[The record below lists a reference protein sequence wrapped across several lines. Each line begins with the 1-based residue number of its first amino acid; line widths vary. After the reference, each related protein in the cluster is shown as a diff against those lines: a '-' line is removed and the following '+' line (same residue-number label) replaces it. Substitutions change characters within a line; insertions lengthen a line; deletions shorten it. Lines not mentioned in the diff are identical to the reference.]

1 MSALSGSDKPVGR
14 VRFMDRQRV
23 NLDGFAVENPE
34 LGLAALRSPH
44 DPPPSLVITDG
55 RVTELDGVSEAEFDS
70 IDTYIARH
78 GLDLSVAEEVMAL
91 SDVAFARLLVD
102 PAVPR
107 YEIIRLSAGA
117 TPAKLARV
125 LALLR
130 PPELG
135 LAMTKLRARRTPSNQ
150 AHVTN
155 RLDDPLLL
163 AADAA
168 TAAAFGFREV
178 ETTVPVLADAPS
190 NAVACLIGAAF
201 GADGVLIQCSV
212 EEALELELGMRGLTS
227 YAETVSLYGTEEV
240 FTDGDDTPW
249 SKAFLTSAYA
259 SRGMKMRVSSGA
271 GAEVLMA
278 GARGQSM
285 LYLEARCVALARAI
299 GAQGVQNGGIDGA
312 SVAAAVPSGLRE
324 LMAENIMVMMRN
336 LESCSGNDALMSESD
351 MRRTSRTLPIVLAGS
366 DFAFSGFGSI
376 QRYDNMFGPSNFNAE
391 DIDDFLAM
399 QRDWGIDGGLRT
411 VSPSRIG
418 DLRRE
423 AAQAC
428 RAVYAHLGLADFTD
442 EHVELAVD
450 AAGSKDLGET
460 DTLAVLSAA
469 HAIRQRGLT
478 VVDIVAALD
487 ECGYF
492 EVAERTVAFV
502 RARLSGDYL
511 QTSAI
516 FDEQLRVLSLVTDPN
531 DYAGPGTGYAPT
543 PERQREID
551 AIRQARG
558 VSDLRSEQARSAVPL
573 LAPVGPALPGQ
584 DPRDVVIGVSPAVGR
599 DVWRC
604 LSGLAVTDV
613 LREMLAGL
621 EEEGCTGR
629 VVRFNDTV
637 DLGRVG
643 LAAARLSG
651 SGIGIGLQG
660 KGTAL
665 IHRRDLAPLA
675 NLELYS
681 VAPSVTP
688 ELYRLLGANAARHAK
703 GGTPDPARNPYS
715 DEAIEARYH
724 TTVIALMELER
735 RRDGSRRAPGRAV
748 AGGTEVISPR
758 ASAPRRLP
766 STPHAAAPMKHR
778 CRQGD
783 TDVSSVRLAG
793 LVEVVDVADVTGV
806 RALSGR
812 PVEGLTVEA
821 VRAGEVGL
829 ADLRIHPE
837 TLERQAVVAAE
848 HGNPQLAENLRRAA
862 ELTQLPDDE
871 VLGIYEALRP
881 GPVHRRAADRAG
893 RVAGRPGAAA
903 LRGAGGRG
911 GRGLRPARAHRVTRT
926 RGRRR
931 GDGAEVASAVTVL
944 RWPAR

>member
-1 MSALSGSDKPVGR
+1 MSTPVGR
-14 VRFMDRQRV
+14 IRFMDRQRV
-23 NLDGFAVENPE
+23 NLDGFAIEDPG
-34 LGLAALRSPH
+34 LGLTALRSPH
-44 DPPPSLVITDG
+44 DPRPSLVVTDG
-55 RVTELDGVSEAEFDS
+55 RVTELDGVGEADFDS

-78 GLDLSVAEEVMAL
+78 GLDLGAADEVMAL

-107 YEIIRLSAGA
+107 HEIIRLSAGA

-130 PPELG
+130 PPEQVM
-135 LAMTKLRARRTPSNQ
+135 AMTKLRARRTPSNQ

-178 ETTVPVLADAPS
+178 ETTVPVLGDAPS

-212 EEALELELGMRGLTS
+212 EEAMELELGMRGLTS
-227 YAETVSLYGTEEV
+227 YAETVSLYGTEQV

-278 GARGQSM
+278 GAQGQSM

-312 SVAAAVPSGLRE
+312 SVAAAVPGGLRE
-324 LMAENIMVMMRN
+324 LMSENIMAMMRN

-376 QRYDNMFGPSNFNAE
+376 QRY
-391 DIDDFLAM
+391 
-399 QRDWGIDGGLRT
+399 
-411 VSPSRIG
+411 
-418 DLRRE
+418 
-423 AAQAC
+423 
-428 RAVYAHLGLADFTD
+428 FTD

-460 DTLAVLSAA
+460 DTLAVLGAA
-469 HAIRQRGLT
+469 QAIRQRGLT

-487 ECGYF
+487 ECGYSG
-492 EVAERTVAFV
+492 EAERTMAFA

-516 FDEQLRVLSLVTDPN
+516 FDEHLNVLSLVTDPN
-531 DYAGPGTGYAPT
+531 DYGGPGTGYEPS

-558 VSDLRSEQARSAVPL
+558 VADLRAEQARFAVPL
-573 LAPVGPALPGQ
+573 LAVSGPARPGQ
-584 DPRDVVIGVSPAVGR
+584 GPRDVVIGVSPAVGR

-604 LSGLAVTDV
+604 LSGLAVTDA

-621 EEEGCTGR
+621 EEEGCAGR
-629 VVRFNDTV
+629 VVRFNDSV
-637 DLGRVG
+637 DLGRIG
-643 LAAARLSG
+643 LAAARLAG

-735 RRDGSRRAPGRAV
+735 RRMAPG
-748 AGGTEVISPR
+748 
-758 ASAPRRLP
+758 APP
-766 STPHAAAPMKHR
+766 
-778 CRQGD
+778 
-783 TDVSSVRLAG
+783 
-793 LVEVVDVADVTGV
+793 EE
-806 RALSGR
+806 LSL
-812 PVEGLTVEA
+812 EGLT
-821 VRAGEVGL
+821 
-829 ADLRIHPE
+829 
-837 TLERQAVVAAE
+837 
-848 HGNPQLAENLRRAA
+848 
-862 ELTQLPDDE
+862 
-871 VLGIYEALRP
+871 
-881 GPVHRRAADRAG
+881 
-893 RVAGRPGAAA
+893 
-903 LRGAGGRG
+903 
-911 GRGLRPARAHRVTRT
+911 
-926 RGRRR
+926 
-931 GDGAEVASAVTVL
+931 
-944 RWPAR
+944 

>member
-1 MSALSGSDKPVGR
+1 MTEPENDRPVGR
-14 VRFMDRQRV
+14 VRFMNAQRV
-23 NLDGFAVENPE
+23 NLDGFAVEDPG
-34 LGLAALRSPH
+34 LGLVALRSPE
-44 DPPPSLVITDG
+44 DPEPSLVISGG
-55 RVTELDGVSEAEFDS
+55 RVTEMDGVAEEDFDS
-70 IDTYIARH
+70 IDAYIARH
-78 GLDLSVAEEVMAL
+78 GLDLAVASEAMSLPDTE
-91 SDVAFARLLVD
+91 FARLAISPD
-102 PAVPR
+102 VPR
-107 YEIIRLSAGA
+107 AEVIRLSAGA

-130 PPELG
+130 PAELG
-135 LAMTKLRARRTPSNQ
+135 LAMTKLRGRRTPSNQ

-163 AADAA
+163 AADSA
-168 TAAAFGFREV
+168 TAAAFGFREI

-190 NAVACLIGAAF
+190 NAVACLIGAAV
-201 GADGVLIQCSV
+201 AAQGVLIQCSV

-227 YAETVSLYGTEEV
+227 YAETISLYGTEQV

-278 GARGQSM
+278 GAEGKSM

-312 SVAAAVPSGLRE
+312 SVAASVPGGLRE
-324 LMAENIMVMMRN
+324 LMAENLMVMMRN

-366 DFAFSGFGSI
+366 DFVFSGFGSI

-411 VSPSRIG
+411 VPAERIAA
-418 DLRRE
+418 LRRD
-423 AAQAC
+423 AAEAC
-428 RAVYAHLGLADFTD
+428 RAAYRQLGLADFTD
-442 EHVELAVD
+442 EQVDRAVD

-469 HAIRQRGLT
+469 HAIRQGGLT
-478 VVDIVAALD
+478 VLDIVAALD
-487 ECGYF
+487 ETGYP
-492 EVAERTVAFV
+492 AEAEKIMEMT

-511 QTSAI
+511 QTAAI
-516 FDEQLRVLSLVTDPN
+516 FDEDLQVLSLVTDPN
-531 DYAGPGTGYAPT
+531 DYAGPGTGYEPAP
-543 PERQREID
+543 PRQAEID

-558 VSDLRSEQARSAVPL
+558 VADLRAEQAAAAVPL
-573 LAPVGPALPGQ
+573 AGLVPLEPAGAAGPGQ

-604 LSGLAVTDV
+604 LSGLTVPDV
-613 LREMLAGL
+613 LAELLAGL
-621 EEEGCTGR
+621 EEEGCVGR

-637 DLGRVG
+637 DLGRIG

-681 VAPSVTP
+681 VAPAVTR

-703 GGTPDPARNPYS
+703 GSTPDPARNPYT

-735 RRDGSRRAPGRAV
+735 AW
-748 AGGTEVISPR
+748 
-758 ASAPRRLP
+758 
-766 STPHAAAPMKHR
+766 
-778 CRQGD
+778 
-783 TDVSSVRLAG
+783 
-793 LVEVVDVADVTGV
+793 
-806 RALSGR
+806 
-812 PVEGLTVEA
+812 
-821 VRAGEVGL
+821 VRAGS
-829 ADLRIHPE
+829 P
-837 TLERQAVVAAE
+837 AE
-848 HGNPQLAENLRRAA
+848 
-862 ELTQLPDDE
+862 ELSL
-871 VLGIYEALRP
+871 
-881 GPVHRRAADRAG
+881 
-893 RVAGRPGAAA
+893 
-903 LRGAGGRG
+903 
-911 GRGLRPARAHRVTRT
+911 RGLR
-926 RGRRR
+926 
-931 GDGAEVASAVTVL
+931 
-944 RWPAR
+944 

>member
-1 MSALSGSDKPVGR
+1 MTPPQGAAGPGPVGR
-14 VRFMDRQRV
+14 VRFMDAQRV
-23 NLDGFAVENPE
+23 NLDGFAVENAE
-34 LGLAALRSPH
+34 LGLTALRSPH
-44 DPPPSLVITDG
+44 DPEPSLVIADG
-55 RVTELDGVSEAEFDS
+55 RVVELDGVPEAEFDS

-78 GLDLSVAEEVMAL
+78 GLDLDVAAEVMGL
-91 SDVAFARLLVD
+91 SDVEFARLLVD

-107 YEIIRLSAGA
+107 HEIIRLSAGA

-135 LAMTKLRARRTPSNQ
+135 LAMTKLRARRTPGNQ

-168 TAAAFGFREV
+168 TAAAFGFREI
-178 ETTVPVLADAPS
+178 ETTVPVLGDAPS

-212 EEALELELGMRGLTS
+212 EEAMELELGMRGLTS
-227 YAETVSLYGTEEV
+227 YAETVSLYGTEQV

-278 GARGQSM
+278 GAQGKSM

-324 LMAENIMVMMRN
+324 LMAENVMVMMRN

-411 VSPSRIG
+411 VGEARLG
-418 DLRRE
+418 ELRRE

-460 DTLAVLSAA
+460 DTLAVLGAA

-492 EVAERTVAFV
+492 DDGRTDGGIC
-502 RARLSGDYL
+502 AR
-511 QTSAI
+511 Q
-516 FDEQLRVLSLVTDPN
+516 
-531 DYAGPGTGYAPT
+531 
-543 PERQREID
+543 
-551 AIRQARG
+551 
-558 VSDLRSEQARSAVPL
+558 
-573 LAPVGPALPGQ
+573 
-584 DPRDVVIGVSPAVGR
+584 
-599 DVWRC
+599 
-604 LSGLAVTDV
+604 
-613 LREMLAGL
+613 
-621 EEEGCTGR
+621 
-629 VVRFNDTV
+629 VVR
-637 DLGRVG
+637 
-643 LAAARLSG
+643 RLP
-651 SGIGIGLQG
+651 
-660 KGTAL
+660 A
-665 IHRRDLAPLA
+665 D
-675 NLELYS
+675 
-681 VAPSVTP
+681 V
-688 ELYRLLGANAARHAK
+688 RH
-703 GGTPDPARNPYS
+703 
-715 DEAIEARYH
+715 
-724 TTVIALMELER
+724 L
-735 RRDGSRRAPGRAV
+735 RRAAQRAV
-748 AGGTEVISPR
+748 AG
-758 ASAPRRLP
+758 
-766 STPHAAAPMKHR
+766 HR
-778 CRQGD
+778 
-783 TDVSSVRLAG
+783 
-793 LVEVVDVADVTGV
+793 
-806 RALSGR
+806 
-812 PVEGLTVEA
+812 
-821 VRAGEVGL
+821 
-829 ADLRIHPE
+829 PE
-837 TLERQAVVAAE
+837 R
-848 HGNPQLAENLRRAA
+848 LRR
-862 ELTQLPDDE
+862 
-871 VLGIYEALRP
+871 P
-881 GPVHRRAADRAG
+881 GHGV
-893 RVAGRPGAAA
+893 
-903 LRGAGGRG
+903 
-911 GRGLRPARAHRVTRT
+911 
-926 RGRRR
+926 
-931 GDGAEVASAVTVL
+931 
-944 RWPAR
+944 